1 MIRGIVNS
9 YLEPTI
15 RLQLKGNKG
24 QIQEVEA
31 VIDTGFN
38 GFITL
43 PPTLI
48 ETLQLTQIGSGRTIL
63 GNGTQ
68 DLYLIYEATVL
79 WDQRWLIVE
88 ADGANTDVLIGMG
101 LLSGYNLYVEV
112 VRGGRV
118 SLDSLRVN

>member
-1 MIRGIVNS
+1 MITGIVNF
-9 YLEPTI
+9 YLEPTT

-79 WDQRWLIVE
+79 WD
-88 ADGANTDVLIGMG
+88 
-101 LLSGYNLYVEV
+101 
-112 VRGGRV
+112 
-118 SLDSLRVN
+118 

>member
-1 MIRGIVNS
+1 MITGVVNS
-9 YLEPTI
+9 YLEPTT
-15 RLQLKGNKG
+15 RLQLKGSKG

-38 GFITL
+38 GFLTL

-48 ETLQLTQIGSGRTIL
+48 QTLQLTPIGSGRTIL

-88 ADGANTDVLIGMG
+88 ADGANTDILIGMG
-101 LLSGYNLYVEV
+101 LLSGYNLHVEV

-118 SLDSLRVN
+118 SLDSFRVN